1 MIAPIYCI
9 LVAAGLA
16 GSTSLPSW
24 VALPLSLGWACSLL
38 ISVALEEHEW
48 MEACW
53 GSEHNR
59 VFPSR
64 LMQDSY
70 SPKVSLHVPC
80 YNEPSDMVI
89 LTLDALQRLDYPDF
103 EVLVIDNNT
112 QDPG

>member
-1 MIAPIYCI
+1 
-9 LVAAGLA
+9 L
-16 GSTSLPSW
+16 
-24 VALPLSLGWACSLL
+24 
-38 ISVALEEHEW
+38 ALEVHEW

-112 QDPG
+112 QDPGVWKPVERHCHKLGTHFRFFHVDPLSG